1 MKKRRGFKKKEFTDE
16 LFAEDEG
23 ECNLVNASILR
34 VEHVSSKTKRR
45 NRKKT
50 LKKLENI
57 QFLNVCDKYLASKSH
72 VLPKVLPEILPQF
85 CSNPEILNF
94 LSAFV
99 NNYINVFDVKQLRR
113 KLSEFYDPSAYLT
126 FQIAPY
132 VCQSSLNECS
142 DKSYRPKYQPL
153 WATYERFAVNS
164 LPGGFPLPSWAWF
177 AVKEESM
184 PRRLRGPSLCKQDR
198 KLLKS
203 LKGYQMG
210 HIQRLVSVTRSA
222 SSASDRSITNIPPP
236 PIARM
241 ECRGSDQVLGLLCR
255 LPDLVHVRS
264 DRYSHLDVIW
274 SELPLVCMRYS
285 CIAAESVPQDT
296 RPSDL
301 EGISD
306 QLLNIAPYGNYAV
319 RLVCRMLILHQSGKI
334 LQEDWCVTPL
344 PSSYLQECSLI
355 ITEAVSNF
363 MTSRT
368 PSTLASTL
376 KPGGMPDDSVCSKLV
391 EELSIATGMN
401 KAYSLQ
407 CLTECRFDLDSALHS
422 FQKVHEAGLLPAEA
436 FSLI

>member
-1 MKKRRGFKKKEFTDE
+1 MVVKGSQQE
-16 LFAEDEG
+16 
-23 ECNLVNASILR
+23 
-34 VEHVSSKTKRR
+34 
-45 NRKKT
+45 T
-50 LKKLENI
+50 LSDTG
-57 QFLNVCDKYLASKSH
+57 LN
-72 VLPKVLPEILPQF
+72 P
-85 CSNPEILNF
+85 
-94 LSAFV
+94 
-99 NNYINVFDVKQLRR
+99 YIDVFDVKQLRR

-132 VCQSSLNECS
+132 VCQSSLDKCS
-142 DKSYRPKYQPL
+142 DKSYRPKYRPL
-153 WATYERFAVNS
+153 WAPYERFAVNS

-177 AVKEESM
+177 AIKEESM
-184 PRRLRGPSLCKQDR
+184 PRRLRGPSLPKQDR

-222 SSASDRSITNIPPP
+222 SSAPDRLISNIPPP

-241 ECRGSDQVLGLLCR
+241 ECRGGDQVLGLLYR
-255 LPDLVHVRS
+255 LPNLVHVRS
-264 DRYSHLDVIW
+264 DRYSHLD
-274 SELPLVCMRYS
+274 LPLVCVRYS
-285 CIAAESVPQDT
+285 CIAAEPVPQDT

-301 EGISD
+301 EGVSD
-306 QLLNIAPYGNYAV
+306 QLLNIAPHGSYAI

-344 PSSYLQECSLI
+344 PSSHLQECSLV

-363 MTSRT
+363 MTPKT
-368 PSTLASTL
+368 STLVSTL
-376 KPGGMPDDSVCSKLV
+376 EAGGIPDDAVRSKLV
-391 EELSIATGMN
+391 DELSTATGMN

-407 CLTECRFDLDSALHS
+407 CLTECQFDIDSALHS